1 MTGNNLTYRVTGRY
15 MNGSN
20 IVAYHLVGEDGSQ
33 IVATKERAI
42 YMIGRGKIENM
53 RIQASGDNIILRG
66 KGINLNTL
74 PIFDVNKS
82 NFRGNQASQAVAS
95 NNVAPKKESAV
106 NKMGQL
112 EIKKRIMYKT
122 NCLGYVVSDMS
133 GKELKLSRK
142 RVVELASQRLISN
155 AIAQKYCP
163 AGTNNVTVIIRGVG
177 CDISKLPIV
186 QVDEKGNVVEQ
197 VDYMRAV
204 RMKRGGIIYDTTSN
218 TKIVFRPGDYIICGN
233 NAVLRALNFEE
244 ATKIIKVVHDRD
256 TAICDKHLDNLKNY
270 PIEMFGSSAQCVNPE
285 QVKRWPII
293 KIEKTA

>member
-1 MTGNNLTYRVTGRY
+1 

-20 IVAYHLVGEDGSQ
+20 ITAYHLVGEDGSQ

-74 PIFDVNKS
+74 PVFDVNKS
-82 NFRGNQASQAVAS
+82 NFRNNQASQAVAS
-95 NNVAPKKESAV
+95 NNVAPKKESTV

-122 NCLGYVVSDMS
+122 TCLGYVVSDMS

-163 AGTNNVTVIIRGVG
+163 TGTNDVTVIIRGVG

-186 QVDEKGNVVEQ
+186 QVDENGNVIEQ

-204 RMKRGGIIYDTTSN
+204 RMKRGGIIYDTNKN
-218 TKIVFRPGDYIICGN
+218 TKIVFRPGDYIICGS
-233 NAVLRALNFEE
+233 NAVLRALNFDE
-244 ATKIIKVVHDRD
+244 ANKIIKVVHDKD
-256 TAICDKHLDNLKNY
+256 TAICDKYLDNLKNY
-270 PIEMFGSSAQCVNPE
+270 PIEMFGSSAQCINPE